1 MFTPDPYCPVQV
13 RDSKGSHSRQSHGR
27 EAAVSVEQ
35 PVLAFPLLTYASH
48 HSQLLCN
55 CLVMAAYQSL
65 HLVLGLQYPD
75 LAWRNTP
82 RPQTPL
88 CLVLHFKYEHRES
101 SVTEERCQHER
112 KSDIEQ
118 ESKPGISRHEEHRHS
133 GSSRPTRQAR
143 TKEFIEGS
151 GKEAVILRDQ
161 RHYIE
166 KPFEIRKLMNSRSRN
181 RVAEARS
188 DGANVHL
195 TVSKGLE
202 EEDDFAQLSRLTKC

>member
-118 ESKPGISRHEEHRHS
+118 ESKLGISRHEEHHHS
-133 GSSRPTRQAR
+133 GSSRPNRQGPHQGVHR
-143 TKEFIEGS
+143 GIRKGS
-151 GKEAVILRDQ
+151 GYPQGSEALHRKAIRDKEADEQ
-161 RHYIE
+161 
-166 KPFEIRKLMNSRSRN
+166 
-181 RVAEARS
+181 
-188 DGANVHL
+188 
-195 TVSKGLE
+195 
-202 EEDDFAQLSRLTKC
+202 